1 MTTYN
6 TSPEA
11 EQLTACGGRMEDPSL
26 YPYAFFH
33 GQKVYFCHL
42 GCLRAFESDPQAFMA
57 GELEHPDPDTP

>member
-1 MTTYN
+1 
-6 TSPEA
+6 
-11 EQLTACGGRMEDPSL
+11 MEDPSL